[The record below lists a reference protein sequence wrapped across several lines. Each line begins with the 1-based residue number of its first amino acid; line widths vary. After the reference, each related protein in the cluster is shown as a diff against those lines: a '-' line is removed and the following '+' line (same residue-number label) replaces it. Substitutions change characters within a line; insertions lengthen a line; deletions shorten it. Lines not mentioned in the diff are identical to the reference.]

1 MSEKLTIALAGN
13 PNSGKTTIFNALT
26 GARQHVGN
34 WPGVTVE
41 KKEGRTTYADRDIHV
56 IDLPGTYSLTAFS
69 LEEIIA
75 RNFIVAGG
83 ADVVIDVIDAA
94 NLERNLYLAVQ
105 LLEVGVNVILALNMI
120 DVARGRGIHIDEQ
133 KLSQLLGVPVVAT
146 NGKKEIG
153 IRELLTKAV
162 DASKL
167 TAKADGGPL
176 VRYGAEAEEEIDKI
190 QAKLRV
196 AGVQEL
202 RPSPRWLAL
211 KLLEGD
217 AEVGDKLEPLIG
229 RNGVVGQVEESR
241 KHLAD
246 IFGDVPEAVLA
257 DGRYGFISGA
267 LKQTLRIESPDRVYL
282 SDKIDKVLTNR
293 LVGPLILMLVLYG
306 VYTLTFQ
313 GGDPLQRALQAA
325 FDWLAVTA
333 ADIIPESLLQS
344 LVVNG
349 FIKGVG
355 GVLSFTPLITLLFLA
370 IAILEDT
377 GYMARMAFMM
387 DRLMR
392 TFGLHGSSVLALIV
406 SGGLMGGCAVPGVM
420 STRTM
425 REPKERL
432 TSILV
437 IPLMNCGAKLPVYV
451 LLIGA
456 FFAAEKALM
465 MFYLTLIS
473 WGMVLLAGKIIRS
486 TILSGPSAPFVL
498 ELPPYRVPTLKG
510 LLIHAWDR
518 TWMYVRKAG
527 TIILVVSIALWA
539 LMTFPDLPAE
549 KMKVYQD
556 GQARLSAAFLAKA
569 EVRGVFK
576 SEEDL
581 EAFEKFQKELTKGNA
596 DALQKEN
603 PAFFQLAKT
612 LESETKDKGAGK
624 EEKQDVADP
633 LVLAYATFKAEKEQI
648 ENAKRAAKL
657 TNSVAGRLGV
667 ALESVFAP
675 LDFDW
680 KTNIALIGGFA
691 AKEVVVST
699 LGTAYG
705 MGEVN
710 TKEAESLSERLSQ
723 DSSWNPLKAFTLLI
737 FVMLYAPCMTTLVV
751 MRRETG
757 TWRWPLFAMLY
768 TTTLAYL
775 VALVSSLGRFLG
787 WGL

>member
-1 MSEKLTIALAGN
+1 
-13 PNSGKTTIFNALT
+13 
-26 GARQHVGN
+26 
-34 WPGVTVE
+34 
-41 KKEGRTTYADRDIHV
+41 
-56 IDLPGTYSLTAFS
+56 
-69 LEEIIA
+69 
-75 RNFIVAGG
+75 
-83 ADVVIDVIDAA
+83 
-94 NLERNLYLAVQ
+94 
-105 LLEVGVNVILALNMI
+105 
-120 DVARGRGIHIDEQ
+120 
-133 KLSQLLGVPVVAT
+133 
-146 NGKKEIG
+146 
-153 IRELLTKAV
+153 
-162 DASKL
+162 
-167 TAKADGGPL
+167 
-176 VRYGAEAEEEIDKI
+176 
-190 QAKLRV
+190 
-196 AGVQEL
+196 
-202 RPSPRWLAL
+202 
-211 KLLEGD
+211 
-217 AEVGDKLEPLIG
+217 
-229 RNGVVGQVEESR
+229 
-241 KHLAD
+241 
-246 IFGDVPEAVLA
+246 
-257 DGRYGFISGA
+257 
-267 LKQTLRIESPDRVYL
+267 
-282 SDKIDKVLTNR
+282 
-293 LVGPLILMLVLYG
+293 
-306 VYTLTFQ
+306 
-313 GGDPLQRALQAA
+313 LQAA

-775 VALVSSLGRFLG
+775 VALTVSSLGRFLG